1 MSADAVCFH
10 EDHSREVRFS
20 DERLAEIV
28 ELVKVYPSAQSAL
41 MPVLYM
47 AQEDFGFL
55 SMDTQKM
62 IAGVLNLRL
71 MQVREVVT
79 FYTMYRE
86 QPCGK
91 YLLEVCTNV
100 SCMLNGANELVAHMC
115 ETLGIKQGQT
125 TPDGLFTIAEVE
137 CAGAC
142 AGAPV
147 VQVNNAYYEKATAE
161 SMDALITQVRDGGSV

>member
-1 MSADAVCFH
+1 MSADA
-10 EDHSREVRFS
+10 VRFS
-20 DERLAEIV
+20 DERLAEIAD
-28 ELVKVYPSAQSAL
+28 LVKVYPSAQSAL

-47 AQEDFGFL
+47 AQADFGYI
-55 SMDTQKM
+55 SMDAQKM
-62 IAGVLNLRL
+62 IAGLLGLRL

-79 FYTMYRE
+79 FYTMFRE

-91 YLLEVCTNV
+91 YLLEVCT
-100 SCMLNGANELVAHMC
+100 SAGCMLNGANELVAHMC
-115 ETLGIKQGQT
+115 DTLGIKQGET

-147 VQVNNAYYEKATAE
+147 VQVNNDYHEKATDA
-161 SMDALITQVRDGGSV
+161 SMDALISTVRDGGAV

>member
-1 MSADAVCFH
+1 MSADTV
-10 EDHSREVRFS
+10 HSEKNRFS
-20 DERLAEIV
+20 DERLAEIAR
-28 ELVKVYPSAQSAL
+28 LVKRYPGAQSAL

-47 AQEDFGFL
+47 AQADFGYI

-62 IAGVLNLRL
+62 IADVLGLRL

-79 FYTMYRE
+79 FYTMFRE
-86 QPCGK
+86 QPCGT
-91 YLLEVCTNV
+91 YLLEVCTNA

-115 ETLGIKQGQT
+115 ETLGIKQGET
-125 TPDGLFTIAEVE
+125 TPDGLFTVTEVE

-147 VQVNNAYYEKATAE
+147 VQVNNVYHEQATPE
-161 SMDALITQVRDGGSV
+161 SMDALITEKRAEGGAA